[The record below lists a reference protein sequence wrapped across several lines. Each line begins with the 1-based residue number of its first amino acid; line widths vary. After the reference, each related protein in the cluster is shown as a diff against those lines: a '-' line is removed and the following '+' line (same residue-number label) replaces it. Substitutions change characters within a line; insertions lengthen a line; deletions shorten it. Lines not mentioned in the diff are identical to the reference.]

1 MIGRLMVAVWSLFM
15 LLMFCFLNSNLR
27 ANIILMP
34 YEPDINTVDDAIE
47 RLSLSQFFS
56 EMKIEKNM
64 V

>member
-1 MIGRLMVAVWSLFM
+1 MKGRLMVAVWSVFM

-34 YEPDINTVDDAIE
+34 YEPDITTVDDAVE

>member
-1 MIGRLMVAVWSLFM
+1 MVAVWSVFM
-15 LLMFCFLNSNLR
+15 LLMICFLNSNLR

-34 YEPDINTVDDAIE
+34 FEPDINTVDDAIE

>member
-1 MIGRLMVAVWSLFM
+1 MVAVWSVFM